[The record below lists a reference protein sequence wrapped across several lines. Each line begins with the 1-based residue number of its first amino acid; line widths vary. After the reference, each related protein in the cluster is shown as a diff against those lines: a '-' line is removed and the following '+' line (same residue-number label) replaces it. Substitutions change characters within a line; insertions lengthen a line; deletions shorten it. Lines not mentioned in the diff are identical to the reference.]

1 MGGSEILYESDY
13 ETMVPATSY
22 KHRTTSSTEDKGQY
36 INHRQYLTTRGA
48 DALENGY
55 GAEGFYVN

>member
-36 INHRQYLTTRGA
+36 LTTRGA
-48 DALENGY
+48 DALENGH